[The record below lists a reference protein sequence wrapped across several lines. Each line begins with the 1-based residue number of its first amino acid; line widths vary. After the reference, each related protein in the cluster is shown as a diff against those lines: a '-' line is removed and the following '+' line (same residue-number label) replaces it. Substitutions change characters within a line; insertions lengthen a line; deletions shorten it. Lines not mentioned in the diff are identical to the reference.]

1 MSEFLSRLGG
11 AALND
16 LKGTPLDRILNHLM
30 GGQPGASGWQA
41 LVERLR
47 GGGLGDRVDSWIST
61 GENRPVAPQELEQAL
76 GPRETEQLAQES
88 GMERGGLLAL
98 LAQFLPRLVDG
109 LSPQGHLPGRE
120 EEMPQGG
127 LSGMLGSIL
136 GRLGGA
142 GGEQTGQGLGGA
154 IPAGGHGAAP
164 YGGTGGD
171 AARRPGLGAG
181 GEAGMPRFGESPSSD
196 ASAPAS
202 GQGGPPLSREE
213 DPTRGG

>member
-30 GGQPGASGWQA
+30 GGQPGASGLQA

-47 GGGLGDRVDSWIST
+47 GSGLGDRVDSWIST

-136 GRLGGA
+136 GQLGGA

-154 IPAGGHGAAP
+154 IPTGGHGAAP
-164 YGGTGGD
+164 YGGAGGD

-181 GEAGMPRFGESPSSD
+181 GEAGIPRFGEAPSSD

-202 GQGGPPLSREE
+202 GQGGPPLSQGSGPPR
-213 DPTRGG
+213 RG